1 MKQDDVMNLIA
12 EAERW
17 RNAAIF
23 DFRPAT
29 GTEEAVLIVRTRTN
43 TGGEL
48 IRSKRGKEAER
59 LWQEIERI
67 RDQFEGPQV
76 SW

>member
-12 EAERW
+12 ETERW
-17 RNAAIF
+17 RHGATF
-23 DFRPAT
+23 DFRPASA
-29 GTEEAVLIVRTRTN
+29 TEEAVLIVRTRTN

-48 IRSKRGKEAER
+48 IRSKRGNEAER
-59 LWQEIERI
+59 LWREIERI

-76 SW
+76 AW